1 MELFIFAVLLLLVA
15 GTWLVYRAAVVTRD
29 LQR

>member
-1 MELFIFAVLLLLVA
+1 M
-15 GTWLVYRAAVVTRD
+15 GHKHAVVTRD